1 MDSPPEFGA
10 ALLTNET
17 GLHARPSVKLTQMA
31 KSFAAGV
38 ELGLSADGPWL
49 DAKRPVQVMRAKANK
64 GETLYFRAAGSD
76 ACRRSRR
83 LSRSSR
89 AALAKRRKKRRRF
102 CARAPRAMIEPFAEE
117 KSARFGAALPGRG
130 GAP

>member
-76 ACRRSRR
+76 AMQAV
-83 LSRSSR
+83 
-89 AALAKRRKKRRRF
+89 AALVALVEGRF
-102 CARAPRAMIEPFAEE
+102 GEAEE
-117 KSARFGAALPGRG
+117 KTTPVLREGAASDD
-130 GAP
+130 